1 MNIGDKVIV
10 TGPEG
15 WTGDRQEYIIDLEW
29 HAVVRDMYQYIGKE
43 KTIRAKYHAKLN
55 TWILDGIPGYY
66 WHESWLQPVETI
78 QLSDEIFDILEE

>member
-15 WTGDRQEYIIDLEW
+15 WTGEREEYCIDNEW
-29 HAVVRDMYQYIGKE
+29 YAVVQDMRQYIGKE
-43 KTIRAKYHAKLN
+43 ATIAAKYRKPN

-66 WHESWLQPVETI
+66 WHESWLQPIETI

>member
-1 MNIGDKVIV
+1 MNVGDKVIV

-15 WTGDRQEYIIDLEW
+15 WTGNREEYCIDLGW
-29 HAVVRDMYQYIGKE
+29 YTVVRDMYQYKGKE
-43 KTIRAKYHAKLN
+43 TTIAAEYRPKLK